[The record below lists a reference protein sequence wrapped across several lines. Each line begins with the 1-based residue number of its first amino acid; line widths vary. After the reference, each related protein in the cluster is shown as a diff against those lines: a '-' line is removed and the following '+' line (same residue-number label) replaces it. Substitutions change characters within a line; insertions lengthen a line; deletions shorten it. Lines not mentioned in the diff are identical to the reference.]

1 MAPRPPLKG
10 VVDFSDHFS
19 RVPVPVIVACLLT
32 AAGVVAWA
40 WQSVWVGL
48 GFGSLALGDA
58 VMLVALP
65 RLGRSYGAPHLPLLS
80 LTALRLALALVG
92 TVGPSAWSLPLLGL
106 IQIGLSLMAIYACWI
121 EPTRLGVTRITL
133 RSPRLNGCPPLR
145 LLHISDLHIER
156 ITARERRLLRLV
168 EELAADVIVITGD
181 YLNLSY
187 IHDATAQRETRELLS
202 QLRAPDGVYA
212 IRGTLA
218 VDPSEVVARLL
229 DGLNITWLRDQVA
242 SLWQKFRQEKAGE
255 DQAYLLDTVTVQS
268 WKDYRRASIAP
279 MEKEQ
284 AVMTVMFAF
293 VGITTVFIVF
303 VVFYMIISHKSKDI
317 GILKSIGASNVDIVG
332 LFCGFAFLVGLL
344 GSGVGLFAGWL
355 FLLKINRIEDWLF
368 EHFGFQLWDRTIYAI
383 GDIPSQVE
391 FKVLVIILFSAI
403 GACLAG
409 ALVPSWKAAR
419 LKPAETLQV
428 SQL

>member
-242 SLWQKFRQEKAGE
+242 SLSWHGCHLQIVGAECSYDIAADERKLRH
-255 DQAYLLDTVTVQS
+255 LLDSRAEDAFTVLLYHTPDVVPVAAEAGVDLYLAGHTHGGQL
-268 WKDYRRASIAP
+268 RLPFFGALFTASIYWKRYEMGAYREGNTLLYVSRGLGMEGKGAP
-279 MEKEQ
+279 RARFLCPPE
-284 AVMTVMFAF
+284 
-293 VGITTVFIVF
+293 IV
-303 VVFYMIISHKSKDI
+303 
-317 GILKSIGASNVDIVG
+317 
-332 LFCGFAFLVGLL
+332 LF
-344 GSGVGLFAGWL
+344 
-355 FLLKINRIEDWLF
+355 
-368 EHFGFQLWDRTIYAI
+368 
-383 GDIPSQVE
+383 
-391 FKVLVIILFSAI
+391 
-403 GACLAG
+403 
-409 ALVPSWKAAR
+409 
-419 LKPAETLQV
+419 TLQGDEAV
-428 SQL
+428 VGE